1 MLIVNFVWMIGLL
14 DVIDGVESKL
24 NSVTNLLIGLQ
35 LPRILLLNLKL
46 IPMLKLKLVRIV
58 LNPKYLQLRLR
69 QILH

>member
-1 MLIVNFVWMIGLL
+1 MLIVDFVWMIGLL

>member
-1 MLIVNFVWMIGLL
+1 MLIVDFVWMIGLL

-46 IPMLKLKLVRIV
+46 IRMLKLKLALIV
-58 LNPKYLQLRLR
+58 LNPKYHRLRLR